1 MGIWP
6 TFNYWI
12 HDNQIVYLIT
22 NDDIDNINKTID
34 TKQGDGKRLYNYTH
48 SKMRDVIDGK
58 IKAPVFVCIQIK

>member
-12 HDNQIVYLIT
+12 HDDQIVYLIT
-22 NDDIDNINKTID
+22 DDDIDNINKTID
-34 TKQGDGKRLYNYTH
+34 TKQGDGKKWYNFTH

-58 IKAPVFVCIQIK
+58 IKTPVFVSIQIK